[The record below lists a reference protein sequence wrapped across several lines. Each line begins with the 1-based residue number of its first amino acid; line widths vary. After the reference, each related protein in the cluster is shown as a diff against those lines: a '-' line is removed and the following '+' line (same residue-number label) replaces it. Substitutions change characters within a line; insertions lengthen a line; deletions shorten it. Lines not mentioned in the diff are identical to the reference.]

1 MTREEI
7 IEFASRY
14 DPQPFHLSEE
24 AGKATH
30 FGGLVASGWHT
41 GSMAMRMLVDQ
52 MPEGDSGSLGS
63 PGIDEL
69 KWTRPVVAGDVLGM
83 RTTVLN
89 KKESRSRPEMG
100 LVQVLNEV
108 LNQQG
113 QLVMSFRSW
122 VMVKRRPQ

>member
-1 MTREEI
+1 
-7 IEFASRY
+7 
-14 DPQPFHLSEE
+14 
-24 AGKATH
+24 
-30 FGGLVASGWHT
+30 
-41 GSMAMRMLVDQ
+41 MRMLVDQ